1 MDNQINSNKDSD
13 NTGANLQQNSG
24 NDNRAFESNQSN
36 QSINQS
42 TSPSNEKNLQEKN
55 QGWHG
60 RNKTQK
66 AKKSKSQDFV
76 FSESYENNLKESL
89 IKRYGVAGAEIILKS
104 RSQKYA
110 SIEDTTG
117 TTDTNVTATESN
129 ENMETGFQSKEK
141 KPHFSK
147 AGKVAAACLVVFIAG
162 GCVTMSV
169 DALRIPILNFFSTS
183 KGQYSVVTTE
193 TDPEMPMPER
203 EAIDTAYIPGK
214 VVEGYKEEFRRESKN
229 LMTIIYSDE
238 NGQQYSFTQGVAKI
252 ESWLSQQEDFDEKRD
267 ADLGTY
273 YTFNY
278 NEGASI
284 LWSFDGYTFILEGN
298 IPEEELVNVADT
310 LIIE

>member
-214 VVEGYKEEFRRESKN
+214 VVEGYKEVSRDITNVLTVVKYINE
-229 LMTIIYSDE
+229 D
-238 NGQQYSFTQGVAKI
+238 GQQYRFTQSIDSADSWISQRETYI
-252 ESWLSQQEDFDEKRD
+252 EKKNTV
-267 ADLGTY
+267 LGTY
-273 YTFNY
+273 YVYGIDNDK
-278 NEGASI
+278 GV
-284 LWSFDGYTFILEGN
+284 LWSFDGYAFLLEGHLS
-298 IPEEELVNVADT
+298 EEVLVTVAGT
-310 LIIE
+310 LTIE